1 MKKEENTPP
10 AERSQPVERDETQD
24 ADFQFVLKELLSAYQ
39 PILEE
44 ELRLAKSPDQLEKE
58 AAANPPNCE
67 EEFALANRFFEKGL
81 RRAFDR
87 LRENHAPTYP
97 LTVYY
102 AFKQS
107 DDDPDGRPGRPRELR
122 HYVFFPSSY
131 SFRSLRVAVRA
142 LMRRMTSSSRSVNM
156 TARSRCLSERPRT
169 TKRCSPIE

>member
-67 EEFALANRFFEKGL
+67 EEFALANRFFEKFFTEDVAL
-81 RRAFDR
+81 RVLPRESRELLGPIEQWRWCLLHIRCCVIFGWLICHRPCNFR
-87 LRENHAPTYP
+87 LYSYYLNYYWRCVRQVLGVPVSSP
-97 LTVYY
+97 LT
-102 AFKQS
+102 A
-107 DDDPDGRPGRPRELR
+107 E
-122 HYVFFPSSY
+122 
-131 SFRSLRVAVRA
+131 
-142 LMRRMTSSSRSVNM
+142 
-156 TARSRCLSERPRT
+156 ERD
-169 TKRCSPIE
+169 